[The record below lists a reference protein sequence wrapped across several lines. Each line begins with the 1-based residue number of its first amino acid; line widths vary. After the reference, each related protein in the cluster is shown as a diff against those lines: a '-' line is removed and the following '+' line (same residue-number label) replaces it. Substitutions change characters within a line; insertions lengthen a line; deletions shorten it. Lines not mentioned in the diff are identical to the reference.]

1 MFLFVNQIVFNG
13 ICSKSKVLS
22 RRSMK
27 LTSCH
32 TFCTS
37 NIRFNGQIPWF
48 IQKYQQEQ
56 QVTDSGTLKSK
67 QQVIESSESAAN
79 EEQDFKYTPPTVSS
93 SINQGVIRYSDE
105 IIMHSDPVEDLED
118 QELNDRMLK
127 KTVEIIENLKVSLN
141 YKDVTVVNSKMKTS
155 KDFFILLNS
164 MDSKQHNDR
173 ILISLKHFLKKLK
186 KEDIEISSI
195 LMAGYRQDYLSKKQR
210 QRKERKLSLNNGTVN
225 TRFHK
230 KYGTENTTNNFFK
243 GKDKSWGM
251 LNFIL
256 RSGEKRYLF
265 EIHVMSPLQRSL
277 LNFEDLYEIE
287 GHQSAE
293 ELEELLEK
301 SDQHVNEIGEE
312 DQQESIFE
320 GIQRR

>member
-1 MFLFVNQIVFNG
+1 
-13 ICSKSKVLS
+13 
-22 RRSMK
+22 MK
-27 LTSCH
+27 LTSAH

-37 NIRFNGQIPWF
+37 SIKFNGQIPWF
-48 IQKYQQEQ
+48 IQKYQQESHAEPQ
-56 QVTDSGTLKSK
+56 HSEEDFLKRA
-67 QQVIESSESAAN
+67 ENAAN
-79 EEQDFKYTPPTVSS
+79 GEKDFNYITPTVSS
-93 SINQGVIRYSDE
+93 SINQGVIRYSEKVIVD
-105 IIMHSDPVEDLED
+105 SDPVEDLED
-118 QELNDRMLK
+118 QELNDRILK
-127 KTVEIIENLKVSLN
+127 KTVEIIENLKISLN

-155 KDFFILLNS
+155 KDFLILLNS

-173 ILISLKHFLKKLK
+173 ILISLKHFLKKFK
-186 KEDIEISSI
+186 KEDAAITSI

-210 QRKERKLSLNNGTVN
+210 QRKERKLSLNNGAVN

-230 KYGTENTTNNFFK
+230 KYGTEDNTNKYFK

-256 RSGEKRYLF
+256 QHGEKRFLF

-293 ELEELLEK
+293 ELKELMEET
-301 SDQHVNEIGEE
+301 DHHGDAIGEE
-312 DQQESIFE
+312 EHQESIFE